1 MNDKDF
7 QKMDEKWM
15 KSTKDIREKK
25 VSDGILKGFSA
36 SVERRIIPTEHSVK
50 RWQSPAW
57 VPVMAVLVIAS
68 VIVLR
73 SPILS
78 EPGTTSVETV
88 DSAEPIDI
96 DAVESEIADLRAIG
110 SWNDED
116 DALFG
121 QTDEWA
127 MEVYDSA

>member
-1 MNDKDF
+1 
-7 QKMDEKWM
+7 
-15 KSTKDIREKK
+15 
-25 VSDGILKGFSA
+25 
-36 SVERRIIPTEHSVK
+36 
-50 RWQSPAW
+50 
-57 VPVMAVLVIAS
+57 
-68 VIVLR
+68 
-73 SPILS
+73 
-78 EPGTTSVETV
+78 V